1 MKPKTVFLTTFI
13 VTTCVYLGYAHF
25 QEVYTYALTDSRL
38 DAHQYIKQYNYFKGI
53 TPNYEVRFPF
63 NTRILSA
70 WLASWFPLSTVEN
83 NFRAMNGIV
92 IILTFSILA
101 YFWKQ
106 LQIRTSLIFCGLF
119 FLLFHWKGPLRMY
132 LPDPA
137 NGDVLGYL
145 ISSLW
150 LVLLNIKYK
159 DVIFS
164 FSKISNFREVS
175 INIIFLLLA
184 ILGIMQKES
193 FLLIVL
199 ITLFFKF
206 RPINQLKRLS
216 LAILFTATLT
226 LIPLILTPLTL
237 FHFFPASNPDW
248 RNNPVISLAR
258 GVQRYALNPAL
269 FLRLPISWL
278 FTFGGFL
285 ILNLEF
291 INLKKLYITYPTSYI
306 THPTSYIIQRFTLYI
321 TITWFLLSIFAGGD
335 TSRILMTAFPFVFTF
350 LLLKLNDKPIWVEY
364 FALIISIPFMR
375 LFELEPDLG
384 KFPQFSHRWCVECWL
399 ISESWGYLVYALAVS
414 IIYFYLIR
422 SKTFKF

>member
-1 MKPKTVFLTTFI
+1 MKPKTISFTTFI
-13 VTTCVYLGYAHF
+13 LTTCVYLGYAYF

-70 WLASWFPLSTVEN
+70 WLASKFTFSTLEN

-92 IILTFSILA
+92 IVLTFSILA

-150 LVLLNIKYK
+150 LILLNNKTI
-159 DVIFS
+159 
-164 FSKISNFREVS
+164 S
-175 INIIFLLLA
+175 INLKNILFLLLA

-193 FLLIVL
+193 FLLIVVT
-199 ITLFFKF
+199 TLFFNF
-206 RPINQLKRLS
+206 RYNNQPNRLPITILLS
-216 LAILFTATLT
+216 TITLST
-226 LIPLILTPLTL
+226 YLIVS
-237 FHFFPASNPDW
+237 HFFPASNPDW

-258 GVQRYALNPAL
+258 GVQRYALNPVL

-285 ILNLEF
+285 L
-291 INLKKLYITYPTSYI
+291 INLRFWNFKKSYTIHSTSYI
-306 THPTSYIIQRFTLYI
+306 TPHPTSLYIIHFTLYI

-335 TSRILMTAFPFVFTF
+335 TSRILMTAFPFIFTF
-350 LLLKLNDKPIWVEY
+350 LLLKLNDKPIWIEY
-364 FALIISIPFMR
+364 FALIISVPFMR
-375 LFELEPDLG
+375 LFEFEPDLG
-384 KFPQFSHRWCVECWL
+384 KFPQLSHRWCVECWS

-414 IIYFYLIR
+414 VIYFYLIR

>member
-1 MKPKTVFLTTFI
+1 MKPKTISFTTFI
-13 VTTCVYLGYAHF
+13 LTTCVYLGYAYF

-70 WLASWFPLSTVEN
+70 WLASKFPFSSVEN
-83 NFRAMNGIV
+83 NFRAMNGII
-92 IILTFSILA
+92 IILTFSILV

-119 FLLFHWKGPLRMY
+119 FLLFHWKGPIRMY

-164 FSKISNFREVS
+164 FSKILNFREVS
-175 INIIFLLLA
+175 INVLFLLLA

-199 ITLFFKF
+199 ITLFFNF
-206 RPINQLKRLS
+206 QPNRLS
-216 LAILFTATLT
+216 LATLFMATLT
-226 LIPLILTPLTL
+226 FIPLILTPLIL
-237 FHFFPASNPDW
+237 SHFFPASNPDW
-248 RNNPVISLAR
+248 WNNPVISLAR

-269 FLRLPISWL
+269 FLRLPVSWL

-291 INLKKLYITYPTSYI
+291 TNLKKPYTIHL
-306 THPTSYIIQRFTLYI
+306 TSYIIHFTSYI
-321 TITWFLLSIFAGGD
+321 TITWFLLSVFAGGD
-335 TSRILMTAFPFVFTF
+335 TSRILMTAFPFIFTY
-350 LLLKLNDKPIWVEY
+350 LLLKLNNKPIWVEY
-364 FALIISIPFMR
+364 FALIISLPFMR

-384 KFPQFSHRWCVECWL
+384 KFPQFSHRWCVECWS
-399 ISESWGYLVYALAVS
+399 ISESWGYLVYASVVFV
-414 IIYFYLIR
+414 IYFYLIR